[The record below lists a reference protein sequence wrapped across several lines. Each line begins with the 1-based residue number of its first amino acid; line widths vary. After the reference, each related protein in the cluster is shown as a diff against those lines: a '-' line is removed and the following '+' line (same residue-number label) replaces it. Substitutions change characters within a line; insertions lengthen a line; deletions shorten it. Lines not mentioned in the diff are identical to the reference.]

1 MSDFREWVLANL
13 NSLVEELHEN
23 GYLIL
28 RGALTPEQVEGLLAG
43 VKRAFEQPDD
53 GYGPIIR
60 VQMFERGEIFQDMI
74 DHPGVID
81 FVEAILGPE
90 CHLCA
95 QASARTSPGNT
106 IGEWHVDDT
115 VRFPLP
121 AGVKLPPEIQ
131 MPCTSLNMIYYLVD
145 VPKELGPTQFVPK
158 SHRSGQ
164 EPDPY
169 DPNPTWEGN
178 GPIWA
183 EGKAGD
189 CVVYHHQTWH
199 RGGPNTAG
207 TRWTL
212 HGSYGRR
219 FIAQRF
225 YPFINY
231 RLPEEIL
238 ARSSPRRKR
247 LLGAH
252 PRGDD

>member
-1 MSDFREWVLANL
+1 MSFEKWVAENL
-13 NSLVEELHEN
+13 ENLVAELHEN

-28 RGALTPEQVEGLLAG
+28 RGALPPEQVERLREG
-43 VKRAFEQPDD
+43 VIRAFEEPDD
-53 GYGPIIR
+53 GYGQIIR
-60 VQMFERGEIFQDMI
+60 VQMFERGELFEEVI
-74 DHPGVID
+74 DQPGVID
-81 FVEAILGPE
+81 LVEAILGPE

-95 QASARTSPGNT
+95 QAAASTSPGNT
-106 IGEWHVDDT
+106 IAEWHVDDA
-115 VRFPLP
+115 VRFPVP
-121 AGVKLPPEIQ
+121 QGVKLPPEIP

-158 SHRSGQ
+158 SHRSGY
-164 EPDPY
+164 EPEPY
-169 DPNPTWEGN
+169 DPNPTYEGN
-178 GPIWA
+178 TQIWA

-189 CVVYHHQTWH
+189 LVVYHHQVWH

-207 TRWTL
+207 RRLTL
-212 HGSYGRR
+212 HASYGCR

-238 ARSSPRRKR
+238 ARANPRRQR
-247 LLGAH
+247 LLGVH